1 MRRGF
6 DLTLLRIGWRNLWR
20 NPRRTA
26 ITALAMA
33 LGTVMLS
40 FVLSIMAGMQRD
52 MINQGTEL
60 LLGHIQIHQKDY
72 RPDRS
77 IFDVLPE
84 DGRALAARLLDRD
97 AVLGAAPR
105 VSAYGLMSSG
115 NKSLGVEIFGTDR
128 GAEARVTSLE
138 RKLQAGHFPA
148 RGERAVALGTLA
160 AATLGVELG
169 DEIVLITQAADGS
182 LGNDLYA
189 VAGVFRTGLDIVD
202 GAMAILDL
210 EVAQELLAL
219 SPRQIHEIAIR
230 ATSPADAISVAESIE
245 SELAGTGV
253 EVAPWQELA
262 PELSSWVAMSDSWL
276 WILYAI
282 VFALAAIS
290 VLNTM
295 LMAVFERM
303 REFGVLAALGMK
315 PIAIV
320 ALVVVEI
327 AALAVVSLIVAIAI
341 GAPLLRHV
349 VGAGIDLS
357 SLTGGFSLS
366 GVAVGPIIR
375 GDWVWRQFAVA
386 GLLLILCAVVAGLHP
401 AARAARADP
410 ARLTRG
416 ELR

>member
-33 LGTVMLS
+33 IGTVMLS
-40 FVLSIMAGMQRD
+40 FILSIMAGMQRD
-52 MINQGTEL
+52 MIDQGTEL
-60 LLGHIQIHQKDY
+60 LLGHIQIHHTEY

-77 IFDVLPE
+77 IFDVLPG
-84 DGRALAARLLDRD
+84 DGRALATQLLERD
-97 AVLGAAPR
+97 AILGAAPR

-115 NKSLGVEIFGTDR
+115 HKSLGVEILGIDR
-128 GAEARVTSLE
+128 DAEARVTTLA
-138 RKLQAGHFPA
+138 RKLLIGNFPG
-148 RGERAVALGTLA
+148 RGERTLGLGALA
-160 AATLGVELG
+160 ATTLGVEIG

-182 LGNDLYA
+182 LGNDLYT
-189 VAGVFRTGLDIVD
+189 VGGVFRTGLDILD
-202 GAMAILDL
+202 GAMVILDL
-210 EVAQELLAL
+210 GVAQELLAL
-219 SPRQIHEIAIR
+219 SPQQIHEIALR
-230 ATSPADAISVAESIE
+230 ATSPADAASVADSLESAM
-245 SELAGTGV
+245 AGGGV
-253 EVAPWQELA
+253 EVAPWQILA

-315 PIAIV
+315 PMAII
-320 ALVVVEI
+320 ALVVVEV
-327 AALAVVSLIVAIAI
+327 AALAVVSLVVALVI

-349 VGAGIDLS
+349 VGPGLDLS

-375 GDWVWRQFAVA
+375 GEWVWRQFAVA
-386 GLLLILCAVVAGLHP
+386 GLLLLLCAVVAGLHP